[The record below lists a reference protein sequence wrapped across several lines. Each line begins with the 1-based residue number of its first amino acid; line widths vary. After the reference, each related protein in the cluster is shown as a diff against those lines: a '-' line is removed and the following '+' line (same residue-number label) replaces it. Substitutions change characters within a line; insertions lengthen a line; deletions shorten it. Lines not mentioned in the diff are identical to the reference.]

1 MLFIGEILNKSEL
14 MHMKKEIELSLNESI
29 NIRAEL
35 LSSSIES
42 VIQIANM
49 LVEAFKA
56 GHSLYLIGNGGSA
69 ADAQH
74 ISGELVGRFKKDRKP
89 LPALALTT
97 DTSVLTAIAN
107 DYNYDQCFERQV
119 EAFVRKDDVVLGL
132 STSGNSVG
140 IINATILANNKGAK
154 TIAFTGKGGGRL
166 KDHVDLCL
174 EIPSTDTARIQECH
188 ITIGHILCSLIE
200 KELFG

>member
-1 MLFIGEILNKSEL
+1 
-14 MHMKKEIELSLNESI
+14 MKKEIESSLNESI
-29 NIRAEL
+29 NIMAEL
-35 LSSSIES
+35 LSGSVEP
-42 VIQIANM
+42 VIQIANI
-49 LVEAFKA
+49 LVEAFKT
-56 GHSLYLIGNGGSA
+56 GHSLYLMGNGGSA

-107 DYNYDQCFERQV
+107 DFGYDLCFERQV
-119 EAFVRKDDVVLGL
+119 EAFVKNGDVVFGL
-132 STSGNSVG
+132 STSGNSAS
-140 IINATILANNKGAK
+140 IINATLLAKKKGAK

-166 KDHVDLCL
+166 KDHVDVCL

-188 ITIGHILCSLIE
+188 ITIGHILCSIIE

>member
-1 MLFIGEILNKSEL
+1 
-14 MHMKKEIELSLNESI
+14 MKKEIESSLNESI

-35 LSSSIES
+35 ISSSVEP
-42 VIQIANM
+42 VIQIANI
-49 LVEAFKA
+49 LVEAFKT
-56 GHSLYLIGNGGSA
+56 GHSLYLMGNGGSA

-107 DYNYDQCFERQV
+107 DFGYDLCFERQV
-119 EAFVRKDDVVLGL
+119 EAFVKDGDVVLGL
-132 STSGNSVG
+132 STSGNSTS
-140 IINATILANNKGAK
+140 IINAALLAKKKGAK

-166 KDHVDLCL
+166 KDHVDVCL

-188 ITIGHILCSLIE
+188 ITIGHILCSIIE

>member
-1 MLFIGEILNKSEL
+1 
-14 MHMKKEIELSLNESI
+14 MKKEIESSLNESI

-35 LSSSIES
+35 LSGSIDP
-42 VIQIANM
+42 VIQIANI
-49 LVEAFKA
+49 LVEAFKS

-107 DYNYDQCFERQV
+107 DFGFDRCFERQV
-119 EAFVRKDDVVLGL
+119 EAFVKNGDVVCCL
-132 STSGNSVG
+132 STSGNSAS
-140 IINATILANNKGAK
+140 ITNAAILAKKMGAK
-154 TIAFTGKGGGRL
+154 TIAFTGKGGGSL
-166 KDHVDLCL
+166 KGHVDICL

-188 ITIGHILCSLIE
+188 ITIGHILCSIIE

>member
-1 MLFIGEILNKSEL
+1 
-14 MHMKKEIELSLNESI
+14 MKKEIESSLNESI

-35 LSSSIES
+35 LSSSVEP
-42 VIQIANM
+42 VVQIANI

-56 GHSLYLIGNGGSA
+56 GHSLYLMGNGGSA

-107 DYNYDQCFERQV
+107 DFGYDQCFERQL
-119 EAFVRKDDVVLGL
+119 EAFVKDGDVVVEFKYKWQFYEYYKCYYI
-132 STSGNSVG
+132 SEK
-140 IINATILANNKGAK
+140 KGS
-154 TIAFTGKGGGRL
+154 
-166 KDHVDLCL
+166 KDYCL
-174 EIPSTDTARIQECH
+174 YR
-188 ITIGHILCSLIE
+188 
-200 KELFG
+200 

>member
-1 MLFIGEILNKSEL
+1 
-14 MHMKKEIELSLNESI
+14 MKKEIKSSLNESI

-35 LSSSIES
+35 LSSSIEL
-42 VIQIANM
+42 VIQIANI
-49 LVEAFKA
+49 LVEAFKT
-56 GHSLYLIGNGGSA
+56 GHSLYLMGNGGSA

-74 ISGELVGRFKKDRKP
+74 ISGEMVGRFKKDRKP

-107 DYNYDQCFERQV
+107 DFGYDLCFERQV
-119 EAFVRKDDVVLGL
+119 EAFVKNGDVVFGL
-132 STSGNSVG
+132 STSGNSVSV
-140 IINATILANNKGAK
+140 INAIIIAKKKGAK

-166 KDHVDLCL
+166 KDNVDICL

-188 ITIGHILCSLIE
+188 ITIGHILCSIVE
-200 KELFG
+200 KEIFG

>member
-1 MLFIGEILNKSEL
+1 
-14 MHMKKEIELSLNESI
+14 MKKEIESSLNESI
-29 NIRAEL
+29 NIKVEL
-35 LSSSIES
+35 LSSSVES

-49 LVEAFKA
+49 LIEAFKT
-56 GHSLYLIGNGGSA
+56 GHSLYLMGNGGSA

-74 ISGELVGRFKKDRKP
+74 ISGELVGRFKKNRKP

-107 DYNYDQCFERQV
+107 DFGYDLCFERQV
-119 EAFVRKDDVVLGL
+119 DAFVKNGDVVFSL

-140 IINATILANNKGAK
+140 IINATILAKKKGAK

-188 ITIGHILCSLIE
+188 ITIGHILCSLVE

>member
-1 MLFIGEILNKSEL
+1 
-14 MHMKKEIELSLNESI
+14 MKKEIESSLNESI
-29 NIRAEL
+29 KIRAEI
-35 LSSSIES
+35 LSSSVER
-42 VIQIANM
+42 VAQIANI

-56 GHSLYLIGNGGSA
+56 GHSLYLMGNGGSA

-107 DYNYDQCFERQV
+107 DFGYDLCFERQV
-119 EAFVRKDDVVLGL
+119 DAFVKEGDVVFGL
-132 STSGNSVG
+132 STSGNSAN
-140 IINATILANNKGAK
+140 IINAVQSAKKKGAI

-166 KDHVDLCL
+166 KDHVDVCL

-188 ITIGHILCSLIE
+188 ITIGHILCSIIE

>member
-1 MLFIGEILNKSEL
+1 
-14 MHMKKEIELSLNESI
+14 MKKEIESSLTESI
-29 NIRAEL
+29 NIRTEL
-35 LSSSIES
+35 LSSSVGS

-49 LVEAFKA
+49 LVEAFKS

-74 ISGELVGRFKKDRKP
+74 ISGELVGRFKKNRKP

-107 DYNYDQCFERQV
+107 DFGYDLCFERQV
-119 EAFVRKDDVVLGL
+119 EAFVKSGDVLLSL
-132 STSGNSVG
+132 STSGNSAGV
-140 IINATILANNKGAK
+140 IDASILAKKKGAK
-154 TIAFTGKGGGRL
+154 TVAFTGKGGGRL
-166 KDHVDLCL
+166 KDHVDVCL

-188 ITIGHILCSLIE
+188 ITIGHILCSIIE

>member
-1 MLFIGEILNKSEL
+1 
-14 MHMKKEIELSLNESI
+14 MKKEIESSLNESI
-29 NIRAEL
+29 NIMAEI
-35 LSSSIES
+35 LSSSVEP
-42 VIQIANM
+42 VVQIANI

-56 GHSLYLIGNGGSA
+56 GHSLYLMGNGGSA

-107 DYNYDQCFERQV
+107 DFGYDLCFERQV
-119 EAFVRKDDVVLGL
+119 EAFVKNGDVVFSL
-132 STSGNSVG
+132 STSGNSTS
-140 IINATILANNKGAK
+140 IIHATILARKKGAK

-166 KDHVDLCL
+166 KDHVDVCL

-188 ITIGHILCSLIE
+188 ITIGHILCSIVE

>member
-1 MLFIGEILNKSEL
+1 
-14 MHMKKEIELSLNESI
+14 MKKEIESSLNESI

-35 LSSSIES
+35 LSGSIGQ
-42 VIQIANM
+42 VVQIANI
-49 LVEAFKA
+49 LVEAFKS
-56 GHSLYLIGNGGSA
+56 GHTLYLIGNGGSA

-74 ISGELVGRFKKDRKP
+74 ISGELVGRFKKNRKP

-107 DYNYDQCFERQV
+107 DFGYDRCFERQV
-119 EAFVRKDDVVLGL
+119 EAFAKSGDVVCCL
-132 STSGNSVG
+132 STSGNSAS
-140 IINATILANNKGAK
+140 ITNAAILAGKMGAK
-154 TIAFTGKGGGRL
+154 TIAFTGKGGGSL
-166 KDHVDLCL
+166 KDHVDVCL

-188 ITIGHILCSLIE
+188 ITIGHILCSIIE

>member
-1 MLFIGEILNKSEL
+1 
-14 MHMKKEIELSLNESI
+14 MKKEIESSLNESI

-35 LSSSIES
+35 LSGSVEP
-42 VIQIANM
+42 VIQIANI
-49 LVEAFKA
+49 LVEAFKT
-56 GHSLYLIGNGGSA
+56 GHSLYLMGNGGSA

-74 ISGELVGRFKKDRKP
+74 IAGELVGRFKKDRKP

-107 DYNYDQCFERQV
+107 DFGYDLCFERQV
-119 EAFVRKDDVVLGL
+119 EAFVKNGDVVFGL
-132 STSGNSVG
+132 STSGNSVS
-140 IINATILANNKGAK
+140 IINAIILAKKKGAK

-166 KDHVDLCL
+166 KDHVDVCL

-188 ITIGHILCSLIE
+188 ITIGHILCSIVE
-200 KELFG
+200 KEIFG

>member
-1 MLFIGEILNKSEL
+1 MR
-14 MHMKKEIELSLNESI
+14 MKKEIESSLNESI
-29 NIRAEL
+29 NIRAEI
-35 LSSSIES
+35 LSSSVEL
-42 VIQIANM
+42 VVQIANI

-56 GHSLYLIGNGGSA
+56 GHSLYIMGNGGSA

-107 DYNYDQCFERQV
+107 DFGYDLCFERQV
-119 EAFVRKDDVVLGL
+119 EAFVKDGDVVFSL
-132 STSGNSVG
+132 STSGNSAS
-140 IINATILANNKGAK
+140 IINATILAGKKGAK

-166 KDHVDLCL
+166 KDHVDVCL
-174 EIPSTDTARIQECH
+174 EIPSADPARIQECN
-188 ITIGHILCSLIE
+188 ITIGHILCSIIE

>member
-1 MLFIGEILNKSEL
+1 M
-14 MHMKKEIELSLNESI
+14 
-29 NIRAEL
+29 
-35 LSSSIES
+35 
-42 VIQIANM
+42 
-49 LVEAFKA
+49 
-56 GHSLYLIGNGGSA
+56 
-69 ADAQH
+69 
-74 ISGELVGRFKKDRKP
+74 
-89 LPALALTT
+89 PALALTT

-107 DYNYDQCFERQV
+107 DFGYDLCFERQV
-119 EAFVRKDDVVLGL
+119 DAFVKNGDVVFSL

-140 IINATILANNKGAK
+140 IINATILAKKKGAK

-188 ITIGHILCSLIE
+188 ITIGHILCSLVE

>member
-1 MLFIGEILNKSEL
+1 
-14 MHMKKEIELSLNESI
+14 MKKEIESSLNESI
-29 NIRAEL
+29 KIKTEL
-35 LSSSIES
+35 LSSSVEP
-42 VIQIANM
+42 VIQIANI
-49 LVEAFKA
+49 LVEAFKT
-56 GHSLYLIGNGGSA
+56 GHSLYLMGNGGSA

-74 ISGELVGRFKKDRKP
+74 ISGELVGRFKKNRKP

-107 DYNYDQCFERQV
+107 DFGYDLCFERQV
-119 EAFVRKDDVVLGL
+119 DAFVKNSDVVFSL

-140 IINATILANNKGAK
+140 IINATILAKKKGAK
-154 TIAFTGKGGGRL
+154 TIAFTGKGGGNL
-166 KDHVDLCL
+166 KEHVDLCL

-188 ITIGHILCSLIE
+188 ITIGHILCSLVE